1 MKVELHLTAC
11 LEINVQS
18 IDFAFLDSGTGGIPY
33 MLDLKAKSK
42 NSRCVYLGDTA
53 HFPYGEKTVEE
64 VTACAEEAIAK
75 IIKHWNPKTIV
86 VACNTISV
94 TALENLRRTYPDLP
108 IVGTVP
114 AIRLAARV
122 TKNKRIGLLATN
134 ATVNHPYCR
143 DLEKSFASDCEVF
156 SRGDPDLVSFIE
168 RDYFTAS
175 KEEKL
180 AALKPAID
188 YFTSNACDTI
198 ILGCTHFTHIAKDM
212 QEAVGSKI
220 KVIDSRDGVSNQA
233 LKVEAD
239 SNVNSTIKELP
250 ADMSFFVTALRN
262 KSDEAEYKKLCQN
275 ENIPWGGLLE

>member
-1 MKVELHLTAC
+1 MH
-11 LEINVQS
+11 S

-42 NSRCVYLGDTA
+42 DSRCVYLGDTA
-53 HFPYGEKTVEE
+53 NFPYGEKTVEE
-64 VTACAEEAIAK
+64 VTNCASEAIAK
-75 IIKHWNPKTIV
+75 IIKHWEPKTIV

-94 TALENLRRTYPDLP
+94 TALDNLRKTYPDLP

-114 AIRLAARV
+114 AIRLAARI

-134 ATVNHPYCR
+134 ATVNNPYCK

-156 SRGDPDLVSFIE
+156 SRGDPALVSFVE
-168 RDYFTAS
+168 HDYFTAT

-180 AALKPAID
+180 LALKPAID
-188 YFTSNACDTI
+188 YFTSKDCDTI

-239 SNVNSTIKELP
+239 SDVNASIKELP

-262 KSDEAEYKKLCQN
+262 KEDEDEYKKLCKN
-275 ENIPWGGLLE
+275 ENIPWGGVLD